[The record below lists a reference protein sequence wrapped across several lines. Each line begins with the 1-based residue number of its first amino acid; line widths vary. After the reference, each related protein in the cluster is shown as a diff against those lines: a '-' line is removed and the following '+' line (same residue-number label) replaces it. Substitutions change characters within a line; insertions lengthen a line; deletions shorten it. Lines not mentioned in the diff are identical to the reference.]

1 MKTNKFKAISTKF
14 NQLAWHDSEVLSF
27 FLTKNDLGFDLEITV
42 NLFEANG
49 INSYEKNIRVI
60 RFKQCRV
67 ITMDLDLLGMK
78 LCGGA
83 ISSAI
88 CHTNSTDFELKRR
101 NKIHEF
107 DLPQE
112 NLPLKECLVFEIEM
126 IHPTGNMII
135 FAKDFETLGID

>member
-1 MKTNKFKAISTKF
+1 MKTNNFKAIITKF

-27 FLTKNDLGFDLEITV
+27 FLTENDLGHDMELTV

-49 INSYEKNIRVI
+49 LNSYEKNIRVI
-60 RFKQCRV
+60 KFKQCRV

-78 LCGGA
+78 LCGGT

-88 CHTNSTDFELKRR
+88 CSTDSIGVELKER
-101 NKIHEF
+101 NKIREF

-126 IHPTGNMII
+126 IHPSGNMII
-135 FAKDFETLGID
+135 FAKDFEIT